1 MAKEEPKFISS
12 TKGDSM
18 GRDNEREKKV
28 RLGKEAEKHK
38 KENKTNGPLVR
49 ENEKGGRE
57 KHTFFARVRKL
68 DLGKLILVIH
78 YKGYLF
84 TNLDDSFA
92 SLPFSLSLCCRIVK
106 IEKFPYVN
114 KYKQD
119 LRSNLF
125 EEGENDAS
133 QEPLK
138 LANEPITRNMAR
150 RYQAKLNLW
159 AQEEVTRRIQD
170 QSSMLMEDE
179 LKESTKFINILEVIM
194 ENREERPNFEIHP
207 SLA

>member
-1 MAKEEPKFISS
+1 MAILIGTLLPI
-12 TKGDSM
+12 
-18 GRDNEREKKV
+18 
-28 RLGKEAEKHK
+28 
-38 KENKTNGPLVR
+38 
-49 ENEKGGRE
+49 
-57 KHTFFARVRKL
+57 RVGML
-68 DLGKLILVIH
+68 FWHL
-78 YKGYLF
+78 YL
-84 TNLDDSFA
+84 L
-92 SLPFSLSLCCRIVK
+92 
-106 IEKFPYVN
+106 
-114 KYKQD
+114 
-119 LRSNLF
+119 
-125 EEGENDAS
+125 DAS

>member
-1 MAKEEPKFISS
+1 MVFLNTSS
-12 TKGDSM
+12 TLHQSSQTIIQISG
-18 GRDNEREKKV
+18 V
-28 RLGKEAEKHK
+28 R
-38 KENKTNGPLVR
+38 R
-49 ENEKGGRE
+49 R
-57 KHTFFARVRKL
+57 
-68 DLGKLILVIH
+68 
-78 YKGYLF
+78 Y
-84 TNLDDSFA
+84 
-92 SLPFSLSLCCRIVK
+92 
-106 IEKFPYVN
+106 
-114 KYKQD
+114 
-119 LRSNLF
+119 
-125 EEGENDAS
+125 NDAS

-194 ENREERPNFEIHP
+194 ENREERPNFEIHL

>member
-1 MAKEEPKFISS
+1 
-12 TKGDSM
+12 M
-18 GRDNEREKKV
+18 GR
-28 RLGKEAEKHK
+28 G
-38 KENKTNGPLVR
+38 
-49 ENEKGGRE
+49 
-57 KHTFFARVRKL
+57 KHTFLARVREIE
-68 DLGKLILVIH
+68 LGKLILVIR

-92 SLPFSLSLCCRIVK
+92 SLPPSLSLCCRIVK
-106 IEKFPYVN
+106 IEKFPYMN

-138 LANEPITRNMAR
+138 LANGPITRNMAR

>member
-1 MAKEEPKFISS
+1 MLTPTYLSISQHKF
-12 TKGDSM
+12 
-18 GRDNEREKKV
+18 
-28 RLGKEAEKHK
+28 AYFQF
-38 KENKTNGPLVR
+38 GPQ
-49 ENEKGGRE
+49 
-57 KHTFFARVRKL
+57 T
-68 DLGKLILVIH
+68 
-78 YKGYLF
+78 
-84 TNLDDSFA
+84 
-92 SLPFSLSLCCRIVK
+92 
-106 IEKFPYVN
+106 
-114 KYKQD
+114 
-119 LRSNLF
+119 
-125 EEGENDAS
+125 DAS

-194 ENREERPNFEIHP
+194 ENREERPNFEIHL